1 MEFRMEV
8 NASPNQV
15 FDLLHQSV
23 AAEAR
28 RLTGKEVSLYRI
40 RKGFSYRFEL
50 SNLQPGS
57 FLVTAF
63 SKPASFATRL
73 NLPDKSSQF
82 HYEITPTKNGSLVVL
97 KRQDFKSDGTPIVYN
112 SLQTLSMKRDFMK
125 GIKQGLKSQ
134 GRKR

>member
-1 MEFRMEV
+1 MEFKIEV
-8 NASPNQV
+8 SARPEQV

-23 AAEAR
+23 ASEAR

-50 SNLQPGS
+50 KNLQQGS

-63 SKPASFATRL
+63 EKPVHFATRL
-73 NLPDKSSQF
+73 NLPDKSCQF
-82 HYEITPTKNGSLVVL
+82 HYEITPGKNGSTVLL
-97 KRQDFKSDGTPIVYN
+97 KRQDFQSDGTPIVYN
-112 SLQTLSMKRDFMK
+112 SLQTLSMKRDFAK